1 MMSWKLLNTIQFQT
15 SVQQLTEF
23 LMYILPLYIFTC
35 HYRPLMLMTS
45 LKFVWVRIV
54 SDLYVQA
61 VRTSLERLVKI
72 IVLKS
77 RNVFLII
84 KNVIKKVLD
93 TKCSFLLWRMS
104 YSYLLPHN
112 IILSKFLWIMNHEY
126 PILISCVSLSVFQ
139 SSEQRQCLMFN
150 LQMKMRGMFS
160 QQNSACLLCVNKRK
174 WTTRQG
180 RDDK

>member
-1 MMSWKLLNTIQFQT
+1 
-15 SVQQLTEF
+15 
-23 LMYILPLYIFTC
+23 
-35 HYRPLMLMTS
+35 MLMTS

-93 TKCSFLLWRMS
+93 TKCSFLL
-104 YSYLLPHN
+104 
-112 IILSKFLWIMNHEY
+112 
-126 PILISCVSLSVFQ
+126 
-139 SSEQRQCLMFN
+139 
-150 LQMKMRGMFS
+150 
-160 QQNSACLLCVNKRK
+160 
-174 WTTRQG
+174 
-180 RDDK
+180 